1 MEGEDSAENLRSR
14 VQPVADQ
21 WNSIK
26 KKGFL
31 QVKVQGVP
39 RQVPVKLLCAADFQF
54 FKAAMNMS
62 KYTSAV
68 WCCCPTERLYVAPD
82 TPAQSWDDVLAF
94 YDSVGCSLKDL
105 ETICEL
111 NHFSHEVL
119 HGRPFKPF
127 KCRCGY
133 NSGSEREWRA
143 AVEGHMQLDEAERKA
158 ADLEH
163 SSNPLHCR
171 HKPFAPPLFHHS
183 TMDLSADVLH
193 LVFINLFT
201 SFLEFTMLVY
211 VNEFSVDARQPF
223 ESYLRSI
230 SVPMKVVK
238 AEGVAEM
245 KQSLCGRDAKVL
257 LNNTVDHLIHLL
269 EFVSMSGEE
278 VDEAVAGAQ
287 SSNDARANDPQKRKR
302 GSLQDEDDDFDW
314 ECPSDEE
321 LLASESEEV
330 EEDLDNLTRVQRDAR
345 SWDKFLQLVHAMRPF
360 KRDDEDYRK
369 ARGVET
375 FNAAAEV
382 VKEYKRLNP
391 SSKSAC
397 PHVALCVLPRQQVA
411 HGDHH
416 RRGTDHG
423 EALGAS
429 IKDQLHRRTLR
440 RRIGSQAKE

>member
-1 MEGEDSAENLRSR
+1 
-14 VQPVADQ
+14 
-21 WNSIK
+21 
-26 KKGFL
+26 
-31 QVKVQGVP
+31 
-39 RQVPVKLLCAADFQF
+39 
-54 FKAAMNMS
+54 
-62 KYTSAV
+62 
-68 WCCCPTERLYVAPD
+68 
-82 TPAQSWDDVLAF
+82 
-94 YDSVGCSLKDL
+94 
-105 ETICEL
+105 
-111 NHFSHEVL
+111 
-119 HGRPFKPF
+119 
-127 KCRCGY
+127 
-133 NSGSEREWRA
+133 
-143 AVEGHMQLDEAERKA
+143 
-158 ADLEH
+158 
-163 SSNPLHCR
+163 
-171 HKPFAPPLFHHS
+171 
-183 TMDLSADVLH
+183 
-193 LVFINLFT
+193 
-201 SFLEFTMLVY
+201 
-211 VNEFSVDARQPF
+211 
-223 ESYLRSI
+223 
-230 SVPMKVVK
+230 
-238 AEGVAEM
+238 
-245 KQSLCGRDAKVL
+245 
-257 LNNTVDHLIHLL
+257 
-269 EFVSMSGEE
+269 MSGEE